1 MDHAAQA
8 PAWHIARMVGRL
20 TAAST
25 IIFLAWPATVA
36 AQSAE
41 TAPPPEPGSMI
52 VLREVP
58 TRPAQATG
66 TGDTLTVSM
75 TPNDAFANALDI
87 GLAEL
92 DDAQAALIT
101 SSALNRFNPV
111 AQAGAANTAG
121 ALVTQTLG
129 RDGLSVLDSSLE
141 SSAGS
146 IVSGS
151 VGSSLAAANTAL
163 DGALGSVATALG
175 GLNGGG
181 Q

>member
-1 MDHAAQA
+1 MDQSAQA
-8 PAWHIARMVGRL
+8 SAWHIARLASRITV
-20 TAAST
+20 AST
-25 IIFLAWPATVA
+25 IICLAWPATVA

-75 TPNDAFANALDI
+75 TPNDAFANALDV

-111 AQAGAANTAG
+111 AQAGVANTAG
-121 ALVTQTLG
+121 ALVTETLG
-129 RDGLSVLDSSLE
+129 RNGLSVHDSSLN

-151 VGSSLAAANTAL
+151 VGSSLSAANTAI
-163 DGALGSVATALG
+163 DGALGSLSTALG